1 MNSHQR
7 RIERR
12 KKSPRFQWQNL
23 KKLVGK
29 VRHRTLVAEMPTP
42 ESVELA
48 RIKRGDHLFGTTNIG
63 IPKLPK
69 FKLHPHQEQTL
80 REIQE
85 FFEKNGRKIIVD
97 VPGQPTCFQD
107 ARSRLLRGEP
117 NPTPLIINF
126 EAGSAELDRA
136 TMRILKS
143 RKKREGDENITLD
156 FNNLNLTDP
165 EGESNGN

>member
-7 RIERR
+7 RIQRR

-48 RIKRGDHLFGTTNIG
+48 RIKRGDHLFGTTSIG
-63 IPKLPK
+63 IPPIPK
-69 FKLHPHQEQTL
+69 FKLHPHQEKAL
-80 REIQE
+80 RDIQE
-85 FFEKNGRKIIVD
+85 YFKKNRPRVMMDI
-97 VPGQPTCFQD
+97 PSFFQD
-107 ARSRLLRGEP
+107 ASSRLLRGES
-117 NPTPLIINF
+117 NPQPHIINL
-126 EAGSAELDRA
+126 EAGSAELERIT

-143 RKKREGDENITLD
+143 RKKREGDGNITLD
-156 FNNLNLTDP
+156 FTNLNLTDP